1 MVQPVMKEKSTRH
14 CLLMRTIRTVA
25 TRARFLASLRE
36 TPNVS
41 LACVN
46 AGISRNAAYDWRRV
60 DEKFAT
66 AWEEALSVAI
76 GYLEE
81 EARRRAVEGV
91 YRVRYHKDG
100 QVLEEWREYSDTLL
114 LRMLAA
120 EAAERL
126 VAAIF
131 DVQPVVSLDQRTDQ
145 RAVSL
150 PRLQPPRLVLRHQGR
165 VAHDVGEHDCGQ
177 PSARALRLHA
187 GPSRPIGASRRSC
200 AALQY
205 TPVHAVEWRLGTPSS
220 GIGHGLR
227 RAGS

>member
-1 MVQPVMKEKSTRH
+1 
-14 CLLMRTIRTVA
+14 MRTIRTVA
-25 TRARFLASLRE
+25 RRARFLASLRK

-114 LRMLAA
+114 LRLLAA
-120 EAAERL
+120 
-126 VAAIF
+126 
-131 DVQPVVSLDQRTDQ
+131 QHPKYQRIDIGVDPKNLRQAFTTWMDLLEGSQ
-145 RAVSL
+145 RAAL
-150 PRLQPPRLVLRHQGR
+150 P
-165 VAHDVGEHDCGQ
+165 AGQ
-177 PSARALRLHA
+177 RRALLV
-187 GPSRPIGASRRSC
+187 G
-200 AALQY
+200 
-205 TPVHAVEWRLGTPSS
+205 
-220 GIGHGLR
+220 
-227 RAGS
+227 